1 MLLVSWQSLC
11 AAIKSDNFIVKIRI
25 RNVLLIIVTAGLIVM
40 LLDVWSIGAMIVI
53 EVQLGLGDVL
63 I

>member
-1 MLLVSWQSLC
+1 MLLISGQSLC
-11 AAIKSDNFIVKIRI
+11 AAIKSDDFIVKIRI
-25 RNVLLIIVTAGLIVM
+25 RNVLLIIVTAGLIVV
-40 LLDVWSIGAMIVI
+40 LLDGIGAMIVI